1 MTLITSPESIL
12 DIATAAMQSTEDQRL
27 KTLVVSLTKH
37 LHQFVLENQ
46 LTEKEFERALQFLVD
61 IGQATGKN
69 TNEVVLAADILGVS
83 SLVSTINNLDLD
95 GGSYAALLGPF
106 WRKNA
111 PLCAWGESISRTDL
125 GGQLME
131 VRGLILDEDKNPIS
145 SAIVDVWHSSPV
157 GFYENQDENQIDMNL
172 RGRFETNEH
181 GEFFFR
187 TIRPAGYPVPT
198 DGPCGE
204 LLRAQKRHPN
214 RPAHIHFM
222 ISKPG
227 YKVLITQVFD
237 ATDKNLESDPV
248 FGVSKQLVG
257 NYLTDEKTGIC
268 KLNHAFVLQAGEMIF
283 PAPPIP

>member
-12 DIATAAMQSTEDQRL
+12 EITLAAMQSTEDERF
-27 KTLVVSLTKH
+27 KTLITSLTKH
-37 LHQFVLENQ
+37 LHQFVLENE
-46 LTEKEFERALQFLVD
+46 LTELEFEKALQFIVG

-83 SLVSTINNLDLD
+83 SLVSMINNLHLD

-111 PLCAWGESISRTDL
+111 PLCAWGENISRTDL
-125 GGQLME
+125 GGQAME
-131 VRGLILDEDKNPIS
+131 VRGQIVDDFKRPVAD
-145 SAIVDVWHSSPV
+145 AIVDVWHSSPV
-157 GFYENQDENQIDMNL
+157 GFYENQDERQEDMNL
-172 RGRFETNEH
+172 RGKFKTNQH
-181 GEFFFR
+181 GEFFFT
-187 TIRPAGYPVPT
+187 TIRPSGYPVPT
-198 DGPCGE
+198 NGPCGE

-227 YKVLITQVFD
+227 HKVLITQVFD
-237 ATDKNLESDPV
+237 ATDENLSSDPV

-257 NYLTDEKTGIC
+257 EYLTDSESGIC
-268 KLNHAFVLQAGEMIF
+268 KLNHTFALQPGEMIF

>member
-12 DIATAAMQSTEDQRL
+12 NITLAAMQDTEDQRL
-27 KTLVVSLTKH
+27 KTLICSLTQH

-46 LTEKEFERALQFLVD
+46 LTELEFEKALQFIVG

-111 PLCAWGESISRTDL
+111 PLCSWGDNISRSDL
-125 GGQLME
+125 GGQAME
-131 VRGLILDEDKNPIS
+131 VRGRILDESKKPIP
-145 SAIVDVWHSSPV
+145 SATVDVWQSSPV
-157 GFYENQDENQIDMNL
+157 GFYENQDEHQADMNL
-172 RGRFETNEH
+172 RGRFETNEN
-181 GEFFFR
+181 GEFFFK
-187 TIRPAGYPVPT
+187 TVRPSGYPVPT
-198 DGPCGE
+198 NGPCGD

-237 ATDKNLESDPV
+237 STDENLESDPV
-248 FGVSKQLVG
+248 FGVSQQLVG
-257 NYLTDEKTGIC
+257 EYVTDDVTGVC
-268 KLNHAFVLQAGEMIF
+268 KLSHSFVLQAGEMVF

>member
-1 MTLITSPESIL
+1 MTLITSPKSIL
-12 DIATAAMQSTEDQRL
+12 DITIAAMQGTEDQRL
-27 KTLVVSLTKH
+27 KTLVISLTKH
-37 LHQFVLENQ
+37 LHEFVLENQ
-46 LTEKEFERALQFLVD
+46 LTELEFEKALQFIVG

-83 SLVSTINNLDLD
+83 SLVSTINNLDLA

-111 PLCAWGESISRTDL
+111 PLCAWGDNISRTNLD
-125 GGQLME
+125 GQPME
-131 VRGLILDEDKNPIS
+131 VRGRILDESKKPIA
-145 SAIVDVWHSSPV
+145 SAVVDVWHSSPV
-157 GFYENQDENQIDMNL
+157 GFYENQDEHQEDMNL
-172 RGRFETNEH
+172 RGRFETNEN

-198 DGPCGE
+198 NGPCGE

-237 ATDKNLESDPV
+237 STDTNLESDPV
-248 FGVSKQLVG
+248 FGVSRQLVG
-257 NYLTDEKTGIC
+257 EYLTDQTTGVC
-268 KLNHAFVLQAGEMIF
+268 KLNHSFVLQAGEMVF
-283 PAPPIP
+283 PVPPIP

>member
-12 DIATAAMQSTEDQRL
+12 NITLAAMQDTEDQRL
-27 KTLVVSLTKH
+27 KTLVCSLTQH

-46 LTEKEFERALQFLVD
+46 LTELEFEKALQFIVG

-111 PLCAWGESISRTDL
+111 PLCSWGENISRSDL
-125 GGQLME
+125 GGQAME
-131 VRGLILDEDKNPIS
+131 VRGRILDESKKPIPS
-145 SAIVDVWHSSPV
+145 VIVDVWQSSPV
-157 GFYENQDENQIDMNL
+157 GFYENQDEHQADMNL
-172 RGRFETNEH
+172 RGRFETNEN
-181 GEFFFR
+181 GEFFFK
-187 TIRPAGYPVPT
+187 TVRPSGYPVPT
-198 DGPCGE
+198 NGPCGD

-237 ATDKNLESDPV
+237 STDENLESDPV
-248 FGVSKQLVG
+248 FGVSQQLVG
-257 NYLTDEKTGIC
+257 EYVTDDVTGVC
-268 KLNHAFVLQAGEMIF
+268 KLSHSFVLQAGEMVF

>member
-12 DIATAAMQSTEDQRL
+12 NITLAAMQGTEDQRL
-27 KTLVVSLTKH
+27 KALVISLTQH

-46 LTEKEFERALQFLVD
+46 LTELEFEKALQFIVG

-83 SLVSTINNLDLD
+83 SLVSTVNNLNLD

-111 PLCAWGESISRTDL
+111 PLCSWGESISRSDL
-125 GGQLME
+125 GGQPME
-131 VRGLILDEDKNPIS
+131 VRGRILDESKKPIP
-145 SAIVDVWHSSPV
+145 SAIVDVWQSSPV
-157 GFYENQDENQIDMNL
+157 GFYENQDEHQVDMNL
-172 RGRFETNEH
+172 RGRFETNEN
-181 GEFFFR
+181 GEFFFK
-187 TIRPAGYPVPT
+187 TARPSGYPVPT
-198 DGPCGE
+198 NGPCGE
-204 LLRAQKRHPN
+204 LLRAQNRHPN

-237 ATDKNLESDPV
+237 STDENLESDPV
-248 FGVSKQLVG
+248 FGVSQQLVG
-257 NYLTDEKTGIC
+257 KYLTDEATGVC
-268 KLNHAFVLQAGEMIF
+268 KLNHSFILQAGEMVF

>member
-1 MTLITSPESIL
+1 MPLITSTKSIL
-12 DIATAAMQSTEDQRL
+12 DITIAAMQSTEDQRL
-27 KTLVVSLTKH
+27 KTLVISLTEH

-46 LTEKEFERALQFLVD
+46 LTELEFEKALQFIVG

-83 SLVSTINNLDLD
+83 SLVSTINNLNLD

-111 PLCAWGESISRTDL
+111 PLCSWGDNISRSNL
-125 GGQLME
+125 GGQVME
-131 VRGLILDEDKNPIS
+131 VRGRILDESKKPIP
-145 SAIVDVWHSSPV
+145 SAIVDVWQSSPV
-157 GFYENQDENQIDMNL
+157 GFYENQDEHQADMNL
-172 RGRFETNEH
+172 RGRFETNEN
-181 GEFFFR
+181 GEFFFK
-187 TIRPAGYPVPT
+187 TVRPSGYPVPT
-198 DGPCGE
+198 NGPCGD
-204 LLRAQKRHPN
+204 LLRAQNRHPN

-237 ATDKNLESDPV
+237 STDQNLESDPV
-248 FGVSKQLVG
+248 FGVSQQLVG
-257 NYLTDEKTGIC
+257 EYLTDDVTGIC
-268 KLNHAFVLQAGEMIF
+268 KLKHSFVLQAGEMVF

>member
-1 MTLITSPESIL
+1 MSLITSPESIL
-12 DIATAAMQSTEDQRL
+12 EITLAAMQSTENERL
-27 KTLVVSLTKH
+27 KKLITSLTTH

-46 LTEKEFERALQFLVD
+46 VTELEFERALQFIVG

-69 TNEVVLAADILGVS
+69 TNEVVLAADILGIS
-83 SLVSTINNLDLD
+83 SLVSTINNLDTD

-111 PLCAWGESISRTDL
+111 PICQWGENISRTDL
-125 GGQLME
+125 GGQAME
-131 VRGLILDEDKNPIS
+131 VRGQILDESKKPVAG
-145 SAIVDVWHSSPV
+145 AIVDVWHSSPV
-157 GFYENQDENQIDMNL
+157 GFYENQDERQADMNL
-172 RGRFETNEH
+172 RGRFETNEN
-181 GEFFFR
+181 GEFFFT
-187 TIRPAGYPVPT
+187 TIRPSGYPVPT
-198 DGPCGE
+198 NGPCGE

-248 FGVSKQLVG
+248 FGVSRQLVG
-257 NYLTDEKTGIC
+257 EYATDPATGVC
-268 KLNHAFVLQAGEMIF
+268 KLKHSFVLQAGEMVF

>member
-1 MTLITSPESIL
+1 
-12 DIATAAMQSTEDQRL
+12 
-27 KTLVVSLTKH
+27 
-37 LHQFVLENQ
+37 
-46 LTEKEFERALQFLVD
+46 
-61 IGQATGKN
+61 
-69 TNEVVLAADILGVS
+69 VVLAADILGVS
-83 SLVSTINNLDLD
+83 SLVATINNLDLD

-106 WRKNA
+106 WRKDA
-111 PLCAWGESISRTDL
+111 PLCNWGENISRTDL
-125 GGQLME
+125 GGQAME
-131 VRGLILDEDKNPIS
+131 VRGLVLDESKQPIA
-145 SAIVDVWHSSPV
+145 SAIVDIWHSSPV
-157 GFYENQDENQIDMNL
+157 GLYENQDELQADMNL
-172 RGRFETNEH
+172 RGRFETNGN

-198 DGPCGE
+198 NGPCGE

-237 ATDKNLESDPV
+237 SLDKNLESDPV

-257 NYLTDEKTGIC
+257 KFLTDSNTGIC
-268 KLNHAFVLQAGEMIF
+268 QLNHSFVLQAGEMVF

>member
-12 DIATAAMQSTEDQRL
+12 NITLAAMQDTEDQRL
-27 KTLVVSLTKH
+27 KTLVCSLTQH

-46 LTEKEFERALQFLVD
+46 LTELEFEKALQFIVG

-111 PLCAWGESISRTDL
+111 PLCSWGDNISRSDL
-125 GGQLME
+125 GGQAME
-131 VRGLILDEDKNPIS
+131 VRGRILDESKKPIP
-145 SAIVDVWHSSPV
+145 SAIVDVWQSSPV
-157 GFYENQDENQIDMNL
+157 GFYENQDEHQADMNL
-172 RGRFETNEH
+172 RGRFETNEN
-181 GEFFFR
+181 GEFFFK
-187 TIRPAGYPVPT
+187 TVRPSGYPVPT
-198 DGPCGE
+198 NGPCGD

-237 ATDKNLESDPV
+237 STDENLESDPV
-248 FGVSKQLVG
+248 FGVSQQLVG
-257 NYLTDEKTGIC
+257 EYVTDDVTGVC
-268 KLNHAFVLQAGEMIF
+268 KLSHSFVLQAGEMVF

>member
-12 DIATAAMQSTEDQRL
+12 NITLAAMQDTEDQRL
-27 KTLVVSLTKH
+27 KTLVCSLTQH

-46 LTEKEFERALQFLVD
+46 LTELEFEKALQFIVG

-111 PLCAWGESISRTDL
+111 PLCSWGENISRSDL
-125 GGQLME
+125 GGQAME
-131 VRGLILDEDKNPIS
+131 VRGRILDESKKPIS
-145 SAIVDVWHSSPV
+145 SAIVDVWQSSPV
-157 GFYENQDENQIDMNL
+157 GFYENQDEHQADMNL
-172 RGRFETNEH
+172 RGRFETNEN
-181 GEFFFR
+181 GEFFFK
-187 TIRPAGYPVPT
+187 TVRPSGYPVPT
-198 DGPCGE
+198 NGPCGD

-237 ATDKNLESDPV
+237 STDENLESDPV
-248 FGVSKQLVG
+248 FGVSQQLVG
-257 NYLTDEKTGIC
+257 EYVTDDVTGVC
-268 KLNHAFVLQAGEMIF
+268 KLSHSFVLQAGEMVF

>member
-12 DIATAAMQSTEDQRL
+12 DIALAAMQGTQDQRL
-27 KTLVVSLTKH
+27 KTLVASLTKH

-46 LTEKEFERALQFLVD
+46 LTDSEFERALQFIVG
-61 IGQATGKN
+61 IGQATGKH
-69 TNEVVLAADILGVS
+69 TNEVVLAADILGIS
-83 SLVSTINNLDLD
+83 SLVATINNLDQD

-111 PLCAWGESISRTDL
+111 PLCAWGESISRTEL
-125 GGQLME
+125 GGQTME
-131 VRGLILDEDKNPIS
+131 VRGFVLDESKKPIA
-145 SAIVDVWHSSPV
+145 SAIVDVWQSSPV
-157 GFYENQDENQIDMNL
+157 GFYENQDELQEDMNL
-172 RGRFETNEH
+172 RGRFETNEN

-198 DGPCGE
+198 NGPCGE
-204 LLRAQKRHPN
+204 LLRAQSRHPN

-237 ATDKNLESDPV
+237 STDSNLESDPV
-248 FGVSKQLVG
+248 FGVSRQLVG
-257 NYLTDEKTGIC
+257 KYLTDSKTGIC
-268 KLNHAFVLQAGEMIF
+268 QLNHSFVLQAGEMEF

>member
-1 MTLITSPESIL
+1 MTLITNPESIL
-12 DIATAAMQSTEDQRL
+12 NITLAAMQDTEDQRL
-27 KTLVVSLTKH
+27 KTLVCSLTQH

-46 LTEKEFERALQFLVD
+46 LTELELEKALQFIVG
-61 IGQATGKN
+61 IGQATGKD

-83 SLVSTINNLDLD
+83 SLVSTINNLNLD

-111 PLCAWGESISRTDL
+111 PLCSWGDNISRSDL
-125 GGQLME
+125 GGQAME
-131 VRGLILDEDKNPIS
+131 VRGRILDESKKPIP
-145 SAIVDVWHSSPV
+145 SAIVDVWQSSPV
-157 GFYENQDENQIDMNL
+157 GFYENQDEHQADMNL
-172 RGRFETNEH
+172 RGRFETNEN
-181 GEFFFR
+181 GEFFFK
-187 TIRPAGYPVPT
+187 TVRPSGYPVPT
-198 DGPCGE
+198 NGPCGD

-237 ATDKNLESDPV
+237 STDENLESDPV
-248 FGVSKQLVG
+248 FGVSQQLVG
-257 NYLTDEKTGIC
+257 EYVTDDVTGVC
-268 KLNHAFVLQAGEMIF
+268 KLSHSFVLQAGEMVF

>member
-1 MTLITSPESIL
+1 MTLITSPASIL
-12 DIATAAMQSTEDQRL
+12 EIATAAMQGTEDERL
-27 KTLVVSLTKH
+27 KTLVISLTKH

-46 LTEKEFERALQFLVD
+46 LTELEFERALQFIVG

-111 PLCAWGESISRTDL
+111 PLCAWGENISRTDL
-125 GGQLME
+125 GGQQME
-131 VRGLILDEDKNPIS
+131 VRGVILDEAKHPVA

-157 GFYENQDENQIDMNL
+157 GFYENQDEHQEDMNL
-172 RGRFETNEH
+172 RGRFETNEC
-181 GEFFFR
+181 GEFFFK
-187 TIRPAGYPVPT
+187 TIRPSGYPVPT
-198 DGPCGE
+198 NGPCGE

-237 ATDKNLESDPV
+237 STDKNLESDPV
-248 FGVSKQLVG
+248 FGVSEQLVG
-257 NYLTDEKTGIC
+257 QYLTDEATGIC
-268 KLNHAFVLQAGEMIF
+268 QLNHSFVLQAGEMVF

>member
-1 MTLITSPESIL
+1 MTLITSPASIL
-12 DIATAAMQSTEDQRL
+12 EIATAAMQGTEDERL
-27 KTLVVSLTKH
+27 KTLVISLTKH

-46 LTEKEFERALQFLVD
+46 LTELEFERALQFIVG

-111 PLCAWGESISRTDL
+111 PLCAWGENISRTDL
-125 GGQLME
+125 GGQPME
-131 VRGLILDEDKNPIS
+131 VRGVILDEAKHPIA

-157 GFYENQDENQIDMNL
+157 GFYENQDEHQEDMNL
-172 RGRFETNEH
+172 RGRFETNEC
-181 GEFFFR
+181 GEFFFK
-187 TIRPAGYPVPT
+187 TIRPSGYPVPT
-198 DGPCGE
+198 NGPCGE

-237 ATDKNLESDPV
+237 STDKNLESDPV
-248 FGVSKQLVG
+248 FGVSEQLVG
-257 NYLTDEKTGIC
+257 QYLTDEATGIC
-268 KLNHAFVLQAGEMIF
+268 QLNHSFVLQAGEMVF

>member
-1 MTLITSPESIL
+1 MTLITSPKSIL
-12 DIATAAMQSTEDQRL
+12 DITIAAMQGTEDQRL
-27 KTLVVSLTKH
+27 KTLVISLTKH

-46 LTEKEFERALQFLVD
+46 LTELEFEKALQFIVS

-83 SLVSTINNLDLD
+83 SLVSTINNLDLA

-111 PLCAWGESISRTDL
+111 PLCAWGDNISRTNL
-125 GGQLME
+125 NGQPME
-131 VRGLILDEDKNPIS
+131 VRGCILDESKKPIA
-145 SAIVDVWHSSPV
+145 SAVVDVWHSSPV
-157 GFYENQDENQIDMNL
+157 GFYENQDEHQEDMNL
-172 RGRFETNEH
+172 RGRFETNEN

-198 DGPCGE
+198 NGPCGE

-214 RPAHIHFM
+214 RPAHVHFM

-237 ATDKNLESDPV
+237 STDKNLESDPV
-248 FGVSKQLVG
+248 FGVSRQLVG
-257 NYLTDEKTGIC
+257 DYLTDQAAGVC
-268 KLNHAFVLQAGEMIF
+268 KLNHSFVLQAGEMIF

>member
-1 MTLITSPESIL
+1 MSLITNPESIL
-12 DIATAAMQSTEDQRL
+12 DITVAAMQSTEDQRL
-27 KTLVVSLTKH
+27 KSLIVSLTKH
-37 LHQFVLENQ
+37 LHEFVLENQ
-46 LTEKEFERALQFLVD
+46 LTELEFEKALQFIVG
-61 IGQATGKN
+61 IGQATGAN

-111 PLCAWGESISRTDL
+111 PLCAWGENISRTDL
-125 GGQLME
+125 GGQVME
-131 VRGLILDEDKNPIS
+131 VRGRVIDQSKRAVAG
-145 SAIVDVWHSSPV
+145 AIVDVWHSSPV
-157 GFYENQDENQIDMNL
+157 GFYENQDEQQEDMNL
-172 RGRFETNEH
+172 RGRFQTNAD
-181 GEFFFR
+181 GEFFFAS
-187 TIRPAGYPVPT
+187 IRPAGYPVPT
-198 DGPCGE
+198 NGPCGE

-237 ATDKNLESDPV
+237 STDPNLESDPV
-248 FGVSKQLVG
+248 FGVSEQLVG
-257 NYLTDEKTGIC
+257 EYLTDAVTGIC
-268 KLNHAFVLQAGEMIF
+268 KLNHSFLLQAGEMVF

>member
-1 MTLITSPESIL
+1 MALITSPESIL
-12 DIATAAMQSTEDQRL
+12 DIALAAMQSTENQRL
-27 KTLVVSLTKH
+27 KTLISSLTEH
-37 LHQFVLENQ
+37 LHEFVLENQ
-46 LTEKEFERALQFLVD
+46 LTESEFERALQFIVG

-69 TNEVVLAADILGVS
+69 TNEVVLVADILGIS
-83 SLVSTINNLDLD
+83 SLVSTINNMDVD

-111 PLCAWGESISRTDL
+111 PLCNWGESISRVDL
-125 GGQLME
+125 GGQPME
-131 VRGLILDEDKNPIS
+131 VHGLILDEFKKPIA
-145 SAIVDVWHSSPV
+145 SAIVDVWHSSPS
-157 GFYENQDENQIDMNL
+157 GFYENQDRLQADMNL
-172 RGRFETNEH
+172 RGRFKTNEN

-198 DGPCGE
+198 NGPCGE

-237 ATDKNLESDPV
+237 SSDENLESDPV
-248 FGVSKQLVG
+248 FGVSRQLVG
-257 NYLTDEKTGIC
+257 EYLTDDKTGIC
-268 KLNHAFVLQAGEMIF
+268 KLNHSFVLQAGEMVF

>member
-1 MTLITSPESIL
+1 MALITSPESIL
-12 DIATAAMQSTEDQRL
+12 EIALAAMQSTEDQRL
-27 KTLVVSLTKH
+27 KTLVASLTRH

-46 LTEKEFERALQFLVD
+46 LTDSEFERALQFIVG

-83 SLVSTINNLDLD
+83 SLVATINNLDLD

-106 WRKNA
+106 WRKDA
-111 PLCAWGESISRTDL
+111 PLCAWGENISRTDL
-125 GGQLME
+125 GGQAME
-131 VRGLILDEDKNPIS
+131 VRGLVLDESKQPIT

-157 GFYENQDENQIDMNL
+157 GLYENQDELQADMNL
-172 RGRFETNEH
+172 RGRFETNEN

-198 DGPCGE
+198 NGPCGE

-222 ISKPG
+222 ISKSG

-237 ATDKNLESDPV
+237 SMDKNLESDPV
-248 FGVSKQLVG
+248 FGVSRQLVG
-257 NYLTDEKTGIC
+257 NFLTDANTGTC
-268 KLNHAFVLQAGEMIF
+268 QLNHSFVLQAGEMVF

>member
-12 DIATAAMQSTEDQRL
+12 DIATAAMQGTEDQRL
-27 KTLVVSLTKH
+27 KTLVISLTKH

-46 LTEKEFERALQFLVD
+46 LTELEFERALQFIVG

-69 TNEVVLAADILGVS
+69 TNEVVLAADILGIS

-111 PLCAWGESISRTDL
+111 PLCAWGENISRTDL
-125 GGQLME
+125 GGQPME
-131 VRGLILDEDKNPIS
+131 VRGLILDEAKNPIA

-157 GFYENQDENQIDMNL
+157 GFYENQDEQQVDMNL
-172 RGRFETNEH
+172 RGRFETNEN

-198 DGPCGE
+198 NGPCGE

-237 ATDKNLESDPV
+237 STDKNLESDPV
-248 FGVSKQLVG
+248 FGVAKQLVG
-257 NYLTDEKTGIC
+257 NYLTDEVSGIC
-268 KLNHAFVLQAGEMIF
+268 KLSHSFVLQAGEMVF

>member
-12 DIATAAMQSTEDQRL
+12 EITLAAMQSTEDERF
-27 KTLVVSLTKH
+27 KTLITSLTKH
-37 LHQFVLENQ
+37 LHQFVLENE
-46 LTEKEFERALQFLVD
+46 LTELEFEKALQFIVG

-83 SLVSTINNLDLD
+83 SLVSMINNLHLD

-111 PLCAWGESISRTDL
+111 PLCAWGENISRTDL
-125 GGQLME
+125 GGQAME
-131 VRGLILDEDKNPIS
+131 VRGQIVDEFKRPVAD
-145 SAIVDVWHSSPV
+145 AIVDVWHSSPV
-157 GFYENQDENQIDMNL
+157 GFYENQDERQEDMNL
-172 RGRFETNEH
+172 RGKFKTNQH
-181 GEFFFR
+181 GEFFFT
-187 TIRPAGYPVPT
+187 TIRPSGYPVPT
-198 DGPCGE
+198 NGPCGE

-227 YKVLITQVFD
+227 HKVLITQVFD
-237 ATDKNLESDPV
+237 ATDENLSSDPV

-257 NYLTDEKTGIC
+257 EYLTDSESGIC
-268 KLNHAFVLQAGEMIF
+268 KLNHTFALQPGEMIF

>member
-1 MTLITSPESIL
+1 MTLITNPESIL
-12 DIATAAMQSTEDQRL
+12 NITLAAMQDTEDQRL
-27 KTLVVSLTKH
+27 KTLVCSLTQH

-46 LTEKEFERALQFLVD
+46 LTELELEKALQFIVG
-61 IGQATGKN
+61 IGQATGKD

-111 PLCAWGESISRTDL
+111 PLCSWGDNISRSDL
-125 GGQLME
+125 GGQAME
-131 VRGLILDEDKNPIS
+131 VRGRILDESKKPIP
-145 SAIVDVWHSSPV
+145 SAIVDVWQSSPV
-157 GFYENQDENQIDMNL
+157 GFYENQDEHQADMNL
-172 RGRFETNEH
+172 RGRFETNEN
-181 GEFFFR
+181 GEFFFK
-187 TIRPAGYPVPT
+187 TVRPSGYPVPT
-198 DGPCGE
+198 NGPCGD

-237 ATDKNLESDPV
+237 STDENLESDPV
-248 FGVSKQLVG
+248 FGVSQQLVG
-257 NYLTDEKTGIC
+257 EYVTDDVTGVC
-268 KLNHAFVLQAGEMIF
+268 KLSHSFVLQAGEMVF

>member
-12 DIATAAMQSTEDQRL
+12 NITLAAMQDTEDQRL
-27 KTLVVSLTKH
+27 KTLVCSLTQH

-46 LTEKEFERALQFLVD
+46 LTELEFEKALQFIVG

-83 SLVSTINNLDLD
+83 SLVSTINNLNLD

-111 PLCAWGESISRTDL
+111 PLCSWGDNISRSDL
-125 GGQLME
+125 GGQAME
-131 VRGLILDEDKNPIS
+131 VRGRILDESKKPIP
-145 SAIVDVWHSSPV
+145 SAIVDVWQSSPV
-157 GFYENQDENQIDMNL
+157 GFYENQDEHQADMNL
-172 RGRFETNEH
+172 RGRFETNEN
-181 GEFFFR
+181 GEFFFK
-187 TIRPAGYPVPT
+187 TVRPSGYPVPT
-198 DGPCGE
+198 NGPCGD

-237 ATDKNLESDPV
+237 STDENLESDPV
-248 FGVSKQLVG
+248 FGVSQQLVG
-257 NYLTDEKTGIC
+257 EYVTDDVTGVC
-268 KLNHAFVLQAGEMIF
+268 KLSHSFVLQAGEMVF

>member
-12 DIATAAMQSTEDQRL
+12 DIALAAMESTEDQRL
-27 KTLVVSLTKH
+27 KNLMASLTRH
-37 LHQFVLENQ
+37 LHQFVLENE
-46 LTEKEFERALQFLVD
+46 LTEAEFEKALQFIVG
-61 IGQATGKN
+61 IGQATGKH

-111 PLCAWGESISRTDL
+111 PLCAWGENISRTEL
-125 GGQLME
+125 GGQAME
-131 VRGLILDEDKNPIS
+131 VSGRIVDESQHPIAG
-145 SAIVDVWHSSPV
+145 AIVDVWHSSPV
-157 GFYENQDENQIDMNL
+157 GFYENQDDCQVDMNL
-172 RGRFETNEH
+172 RGRFETNAN
-181 GEFFFR
+181 GEFFFK
-187 TIRPAGYPVPT
+187 TTRPAGYPVPT
-198 DGPCGE
+198 NGPCGE

-222 ISKPG
+222 VSKPG

-237 ATDKNLESDPV
+237 SLDQNLNSDPV
-248 FGVSKQLVG
+248 FGVSQQLVG
-257 NYLTDEKTGIC
+257 EYLTDPKTAIC
-268 KLNHAFVLQAGEMIF
+268 KLNHSFVLQAGEMVF

>member
-12 DIATAAMQSTEDQRL
+12 NITLAAMQDTEDQRL
-27 KTLVVSLTKH
+27 KTLVCSLTQH

-46 LTEKEFERALQFLVD
+46 LTELEFEKALQFIVG

-111 PLCAWGESISRTDL
+111 PLCSWGDNISRSDL
-125 GGQLME
+125 GGQAME
-131 VRGLILDEDKNPIS
+131 VRGRILDESKKPIP
-145 SAIVDVWHSSPV
+145 SAIVDVWQSSPV
-157 GFYENQDENQIDMNL
+157 GFYENQDEHQADMNL
-172 RGRFETNEH
+172 RGRFETNEN
-181 GEFFFR
+181 GEFFF
-187 TIRPAGYPVPT
+187 TTVRPSGYPVPT
-198 DGPCGE
+198 NGPCGD

-237 ATDKNLESDPV
+237 STDENLESDPV
-248 FGVSKQLVG
+248 FGVSQQLVG
-257 NYLTDEKTGIC
+257 EYVTDDVTGVC
-268 KLNHAFVLQAGEMIF
+268 KLSHSFVLQAGEMVF

>member
-12 DIATAAMQSTEDQRL
+12 NITLAAMQDTEDQRL
-27 KTLVVSLTKH
+27 KTLVCSLTQH

-46 LTEKEFERALQFLVD
+46 LTELEFEKALQFIVG

-111 PLCAWGESISRTDL
+111 PLCSWGENISRSDL
-125 GGQLME
+125 GGQAME
-131 VRGLILDEDKNPIS
+131 VRGRILDESKKPIP
-145 SAIVDVWHSSPV
+145 SAIVDVWQSSPV
-157 GFYENQDENQIDMNL
+157 GFYENQDEHQADMNL
-172 RGRFETNEH
+172 RGRFETNEN
-181 GEFFFR
+181 GEFFFK
-187 TIRPAGYPVPT
+187 TVRPSGYPVPT
-198 DGPCGE
+198 NGPCGD

-237 ATDKNLESDPV
+237 STDENLESDPV
-248 FGVSKQLVG
+248 FGVSQQLVG
-257 NYLTDEKTGIC
+257 EYVTDDVTGVC
-268 KLNHAFVLQAGEMIF
+268 KLSHSFFLQAGEMVF

>member
-12 DIATAAMQSTEDQRL
+12 NITLAAMQGTEDQRL
-27 KTLVVSLTKH
+27 KALVISLTQH

-46 LTEKEFERALQFLVD
+46 LTELEFEKALQFIVG

-83 SLVSTINNLDLD
+83 SLVSTVNNLNLD

-111 PLCAWGESISRTDL
+111 PLCSWGESISRSDL
-125 GGQLME
+125 GGQPME
-131 VRGLILDEDKNPIS
+131 VRGRILDESKKPIP
-145 SAIVDVWHSSPV
+145 SAIVDVWQSSPV
-157 GFYENQDENQIDMNL
+157 GFYENQDEHQVDMNL
-172 RGRFETNEH
+172 RGRFETNEN
-181 GEFFFR
+181 GEFFFK
-187 TIRPAGYPVPT
+187 TVRPSGYPVPT
-198 DGPCGE
+198 NGPCGE
-204 LLRAQKRHPN
+204 LLRAQNRHPN

-237 ATDKNLESDPV
+237 STDENLESDPV
-248 FGVSKQLVG
+248 FGVSQQLVG
-257 NYLTDEKTGIC
+257 KYLTDEATGVC
-268 KLNHAFVLQAGEMIF
+268 KLNHSFILQAGEMVF

>member
-12 DIATAAMQSTEDQRL
+12 NITLAAMQDTEDQRL
-27 KTLVVSLTKH
+27 KTLVCSLTQH

-46 LTEKEFERALQFLVD
+46 LTELEFEKALQFIVG

-106 WRKNA
+106 WRKSA
-111 PLCAWGESISRTDL
+111 PLWSWGDNISRSDL
-125 GGQLME
+125 GGQAME
-131 VRGLILDEDKNPIS
+131 VRGRILDESKKPIP
-145 SAIVDVWHSSPV
+145 SAIVDVWQSSPV
-157 GFYENQDENQIDMNL
+157 GFYENQDEHQADMNL
-172 RGRFETNEH
+172 RGRFETNEN
-181 GEFFFR
+181 GEFFFK
-187 TIRPAGYPVPT
+187 TVRPSGYPVPT
-198 DGPCGE
+198 NGPCGD

-237 ATDKNLESDPV
+237 STDENLESDPV
-248 FGVSKQLVG
+248 FGVSQQLVG
-257 NYLTDEKTGIC
+257 EYVTDDVTGVC
-268 KLNHAFVLQAGEMIF
+268 KLSHSFVLQAGEMVF